1 MSCVLTPPQSSA
13 AGSSATLSTCRRSK
27 CWPSCANETKSMM
40 RDRDS
45 KTTRRALAD
54 VVALTALPA
63 VWAGYHLRQ
72 IVDDVADVLLRV
84 DDLEFVYV
92 ALKTNGAPVVAARSK
107 QRDGDLHAITAA
119 AEQLLAS
126 SDGSSVSIA
135 DPLNVD
141 RSLRATVHIIGGE
154 SDLAIVAA
162 SADPD
167 FPTETDLLL
176 MAVIANHAKT
186 VIGRKRAEELVE
198 ENVLLRNE
206 IDERLLMGSVIGV
219 SRAIRSVL
227 SNVDKVAP
235 TDATVLITGETG
247 TGKELIA
254 REIHRRSRRAAGPL
268 IAVHSAA
275 FPAGLIASELFGHER
290 GSFTGAM
297 QRRIGRFEIASRG
310 TIFLDE
316 VGELPPEIQVAL
328 LRVLQERTFERVGG
342 SQTLRTEARVIA
354 ATNRDLLKMVRE
366 GTFRE
371 DLYYRLNVFPIHIPP
386 LRERPEDIP
395 VLFEHFPAILGRRLG
410 KPMKRIAKMTM
421 RRAMEYPWPGN
432 VRELENVI
440 ERGVILSSGD
450 ELVIPPD
457 CQIPS
462 GKIARG
468 GALPGR
474 LDEMETSAIEQALT
488 ESGGRVGGHGGAAE
502 RLGLR
507 PTTLSS
513 KLHKYRI
520 DPARF
525 RPPR

>member
-1 MSCVLTPPQSSA
+1 VTRESA
-13 AGSSATLSTCRRSK
+13 ESAK
-27 CWPSCANETKSMM
+27 Y
-40 RDRDS
+40 
-45 KTTRRALAD
+45 RRAFGE
-54 VVALTALPA
+54 VASLVALPA
-63 VWAGYHLRQ
+63 VWSGYRLPQ
-72 IVDDVADVLLRV
+72 IVDDVADVLLRILNL
-84 DDLEFVYV
+84 DFVYV
-92 ALKTNGAPVVAARSK
+92 ALFEIATARAKQKDVDAAGFAEAAR
-107 QRDGDLHAITAA
+107 R
-119 AEQLLAS
+119 LLAS
-126 SDGSSVSIA
+126 GNATSTIPDPA
-135 DPLNVD
+135 DAT
-141 RSLRATVHIIGGE
+141 RSLRATVSVGGTASE
-154 SDLAIVAA
+154 LTVVAA
-162 SADPD
+162 SANRQ
-167 FPTETDLLL
+167 FPTEIDLLL
-176 MAVIANHAKT
+176 LAVTLNEANIVIA
-186 VIGRKRAEELVE
+186 RKSAEELLE
-198 ENVLLRNE
+198 ENVLLRNQ

-227 SNVDKVAP
+227 SDVDKVAP
-235 TDATVLITGETG
+235 TDTTVLITGETG

-254 REIHRRSRRAAGPL
+254 REIHRRSRRSGGPM

-275 FPAGLIASELFGHER
+275 LPSGLIASELFGHER

-297 QRRIGRFEIASRG
+297 QRRIGRFELASRG

-316 VGELPPEIQVAL
+316 VGELPPEMQVAL

-354 ATNRDLLKMVRE
+354 ATNRDLLKMVQE

-371 DLYYRLNVFPIHIPP
+371 DLYYRLSVFPIHIPP

-395 VLFEHFPAILGRRLG
+395 VLFEHFTAILSRRLG
-410 KPMKRIAKMTM
+410 KPMNRIAKATM
-421 RRAMEYPWPGN
+421 ARAMEYPWPGN

-450 ELVIPPD
+450 ELVIPAD

-462 GKIARG
+462 GRIVLG

-474 LDEMETSAIEQALT
+474 LDEMEKSAIEQALT

-513 KLHKYRI
+513 KLRKYRI